1 MAAREVCVVLHVK
14 YLVYNRRLSF
24 MGDLS
29 GPDSYIID
37 QVLWNI
43 ALYLEREIIYKQ
55 LPMLIK
61 S

>member
-1 MAAREVCVVLHVK
+1 
-14 YLVYNRRLSF
+14 